1 MRLMQSKSP
10 NATSLYVIKS
20 LYENGKHS
28 TKIVEKLGTVAE
40 LTEKLNGADPIE
52 WAKQYI
58 EQLNQKEAQG
68 IEPDVLVSYSPEK
81 FIGEDERR
89 LYNGGYLFLQSL
101 YYGLGLHKIC
111 ADISSKHSF
120 AYDLNS
126 ILSRL
131 VYGRLIFPHSKLATC
146 TLAERF
152 IEGPDFKLQHIYRAL
167 AVLAQESDFIQASL
181 FKNSCKLLGKRHTGV
196 IYYDCTNYFF
206 ESEFEDG
213 LRRYGVSKE
222 HRPNPV
228 VQMGLFMDSEG
239 IPLAFSITPGNINEQ
254 QTMRPLE
261 EKLLKEFEL
270 SKFVVCTDAGLSST
284 ANRVLNDVK
293 ERAFVTTQSIKK
305 LKGYLMDWALA
316 KEDWKSPGDET
327 IYNLDELDKILE
339 GLDAEAAY
347 KFRNKIFYK
356 ERGVKED
363 GLKQNF
369 IVTYSLKYRDYQ
381 RSVRARQIERAA
393 KVIETNPGKMD
404 KCNANDYRRFIKRER
419 IAADGTTQVK
429 ERLYINTE
437 QIEKEAKFDGFY
449 GVCTNL
455 DDSPEVILKI
465 MRWRWEIEEC
475 FRIMKSEFKARPVFL
490 RRDDRI
496 EAHFLT
502 CFITLLIYRLLEKKL
517 EYKFTCTEIVDGLRQ
532 MDFLKLHGNGYIPAY
547 KKTPF
552 TDALHEAFGFRTDR
566 QIVSTKKMKEIFKQ
580 TTSDKTLLTFAK
592 TAKS

>member
-20 LYENGKHS
+20 IYENGKHS

-40 LTEKLNGADPIE
+40 LTEKLNGADPVE
-52 WAKQYI
+52 WAKHYI
-58 EQLNQKEAQG
+58 EQLNEKEARG
-68 IEPDVLVSYSPEK
+68 IEPEVLVSYSPEK
-81 FIGEDERR
+81 FIEDDKRCMF
-89 LYNGGYLFLQSL
+89 NGGYLFLQAL

-111 ADISSKHSF
+111 SDICSRHSF
-120 AYDLNS
+120 SYDLNS

-131 VYGRLIFPHSKLATC
+131 IYGRFLFPHSKLATRS
-146 TLAERF
+146 LAEKF
-152 IEGPDFKLQHIYRAL
+152 IERPAFELQHIYRAL
-167 AVLAQESDFIQASL
+167 GVFAEESDFVQAAL

-213 LRRYGVSKE
+213 NRQYGISKE

-228 VQMGLFMDSEG
+228 VQMGLFMDSDG
-239 IPLAFSITPGNINEQ
+239 IPLAFNITPGNVNEQ

-261 EKLLKEFEL
+261 EKLLKEFEM

-284 ANRVLNDVK
+284 ANRKFNDLK

-305 LKGYLMDWALA
+305 LKGYLMDWALSR
-316 KEDWKSPGDET
+316 DGWRTPGDRN
-327 IYNLDELDKILE
+327 IYNLDELDKLVE
-339 GLDAEAAY
+339 GLDSDEAHR
-347 KFRNKIFYK
+347 FRNKIFYK
-356 ERGVKED
+356 ERGIKED

-369 IVTYSLKYRDYQ
+369 IVTYSLKFRDYQ
-381 RSVRARQIERAA
+381 NGVRARQIERAI
-393 KVIETNPGKMD
+393 KLIERNPGKLD

-419 IAADGTTQVK
+419 VEADAKKTQVK
-429 ERLYINTE
+429 DMLRINAE
-437 QIEKEAKFDGFY
+437 QIEKEARFDGFY

-455 DDSPEVILKI
+455 DDNPETILKI

-517 EYKFTCTEIVDGLRQ
+517 EYKFTCAEIVDGLRE
-532 MDFLKLHGNGYIPAY
+532 MEFLKIDGSGYVPTY

-566 QIVSTKKMKEIFKQ
+566 QIISTKKMKEIFKQ
-580 TTSDKTLLTFAK
+580 TTSDKTLLTSAE
-592 TAKS
+592 